1 MNQGIFLLL
10 LALAGGLASVIR
22 VLITNWSGKL
32 PYGLILTN
40 SLAAAF
46 VGVVLSGPGLYPQTL
61 AIAMVGVAGGLSTFS
76 GVSKAAFE
84 FWHRGRI
91 MQMIFTLV
99 LNLFLPLVIL
109 SLVLQLR

>member
-1 MNQGIFLLL
+1 MKQALIYLLI
-10 LALAGGLASVIR
+10 AGGGGLASVAR
-22 VLITNWSGKL
+22 VTLTSWVGKL

-46 VGVVLSGPGLYPQTL
+46 VGAVLSGPELYPETL
-61 AIAMVGVAGGLSTFS
+61 SIAIVGIAGGLSTFS

-91 MQMIFTLV
+91 TQMALTLV
-99 LNLFLPLVIL
+99 LNLFLPIVIL
-109 SLVLQLR
+109 SLVLQFS